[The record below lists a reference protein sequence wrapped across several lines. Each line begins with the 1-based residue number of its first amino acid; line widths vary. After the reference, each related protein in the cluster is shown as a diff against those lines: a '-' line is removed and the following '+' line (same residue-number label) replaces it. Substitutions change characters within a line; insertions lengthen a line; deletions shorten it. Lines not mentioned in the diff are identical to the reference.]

1 MSTDATSIVRPILP
15 QGAGY
20 GICVGFGALFA
31 GVMWYV
37 VRMLAR
43 FKNEVQGSEMF
54 MTAKRSINTGLI
66 ASAVVSSWTVAG
78 TLLTSCTWTFSYG
91 VSGAYYCES
100 LAFSAPYLYLQTYL

>member
-1 MSTDATSIVRPILP
+1 MSTATPAVQPALP

-20 GICVGFGALFA
+20 GICVGFGVFFA
-31 GVMWYV
+31 VTMWYT

-66 ASAVVSSWTVAG
+66 ASAVVSSWTVAA

-91 VSGAYYCES
+91 VSGAYFCE
-100 LAFSAPYLYLQTYL
+100 

>member
-1 MSTDATSIVRPILP
+1 
-15 QGAGY
+15 
-20 GICVGFGALFA
+20 
-31 GVMWYV
+31 MWYT

-66 ASAVVSSWTVAG
+66 ASAVVSSWTVAA

-91 VSGAYYCES
+91 VSGAYFCE
-100 LAFSAPYLYLQTYL
+100 